1 MPAPGGLVMGR
12 IEMSKSKK
20 KITIDD
26 EGGRQAAM
34 ERMLLEQYLQGK
46 GYSFK
51 DLCNLPE
58 EEAKALMI
66 EACKYASLKLAEVE
80 SAAHFR
86 EKIRGPS

>member
-1 MPAPGGLVMGR
+1 
-12 IEMSKSKK
+12 MSEES
-20 KITIDD
+20 IRD
-26 EGGRQAAM
+26 GPQSAM
-34 ERMLLEQYLQGK
+34 ERTLIEEFLQSK

-66 EACKYASLKLAEVE
+66 EACKYASLKLARVE
-80 SAAHFR
+80 SKAHFR